1 MCSVM
6 DAVRLAEM
14 CGGRLAGHDWS
25 SGGVTRWLF
34 VCPAG
39 MMFLANQ
46 LYGSI
51 PSTLWSLK
59 ALT

>member
-1 MCSVM
+1 M
-6 DAVRLAEM
+6 AVRM
-14 CGGRLAGHDWS
+14 SGRQL
-25 SGGVTRWLF
+25 VF
-34 VCPAG
+34 V
-39 MMFLANQ
+39 ANQ